1 MPQAPSPQA
10 DASAPALAQAMILAA
25 GRGQRMRPLTDHT
38 PKPLLMVR
46 GQPLLAW
53 HLAAMASAGIDCVLI
68 NTGWLGEQIPAR
80 LGSHFVPANAGHPG
94 APQPAPAAVQLR
106 YSREDLD
113 FGGGIE
119 TAGGIARALPQ
130 LQKVFWLIA
139 GDVYAPQF
147 RFDPQA
153 RARFAASDAL
163 AHLWLVPNPPHHR
176 RGDFLLERGLARPLP
191 EPANASD
198 AQPGPPHCRHY
209 TYSTIALL
217 KQALFAPPWCEL
229 PRGNPEGQA
238 AALGPLLQ
246 RAARAGRVSA
256 SLYHGDWTDVGTPQ
270 RLAALNQPP
279 A

>member
-1 MPQAPSPQA
+1 CA
-10 DASAPALAQAMILAA
+10 
-25 GRGQRMRPLTDHT
+25 
-38 PKPLLMVR
+38 
-46 GQPLLAW
+46 
-53 HLAAMASAGIDCVLI
+53 LI

-80 LGSHFVPANAGHPG
+80 LGSHFAPAEAMPAHAPPLDS
-94 APQPAPAAVQLR
+94 PQPAPAAVQLR

-130 LQKVFWLIA
+130 LQDVFWLVA

-147 RFDPQA
+147 RFDAQA
-153 RARFAASDAL
+153 REHFAASDAL
-163 AHLWLVPNPPHHR
+163 AHLWLVPNPPHHP
-176 RGDFLLERGLARPLP
+176 RGDFLLEHGLARPLP
-191 EPANASD
+191 EHASAND
-198 AQPGPPHCRHY
+198 AQQGQAHY

-217 KQALFAPPWCEL
+217 KQALFAPPWCDL
-229 PRGNPEGQA
+229 PRGNPAGQA

-256 SLYHGDWTDVGTPQ
+256 SLYHGHWTDVGTPQ

>member
-1 MPQAPSPQA
+1 MHFSP
-10 DASAPALAQAMILAA
+10 PALAQAMILAA

-53 HLAAMASAGIDCVLI
+53 HLAAMARAGIDCALI

-80 LGSHFVPANAGHPG
+80 LGKRFAPIEASTPASAECLGSP
-94 APQPAPAAVQLR
+94 APTPAAVQLL

-130 LQKVFWLIA
+130 LQHVFWLVA

-153 RARFAASDAL
+153 RARFASSDAL
-163 AHLWLVPNPPHHR
+163 AHLWLVPNPPHHP
-176 RGDFLLERGLARPLP
+176 RGDFLLEHGLARPLP
-191 EPANASD
+191 EHASD
-198 AQPGPPHCRHY
+198 AQHGQSY

-229 PRGNPEGQA
+229 PRGNPQGQA

-256 SLYHGDWTDVGTPQ
+256 SLYQGDWTDVGTPQ

>member
-1 MPQAPSPQA
+1 CA
-10 DASAPALAQAMILAA
+10 
-25 GRGQRMRPLTDHT
+25 
-38 PKPLLMVR
+38 
-46 GQPLLAW
+46 
-53 HLAAMASAGIDCVLI
+53 LI

-80 LGSHFVPANAGHPG
+80 LGNRFVPADAGPLG
-94 APQPAPAAVQLR
+94 ASQPAPTAVQLR

-130 LQKVFWLIA
+130 LQEVFWLIA

-176 RGDFLLERGLARPLP
+176 RGDFLLEHGLARPLP
-191 EPANASD
+191 EPASASASD
-198 AQPGPPHCRHY
+198 AQHY

-256 SLYHGDWTDVGTPQ
+256 SLYQGDWTDVGTPQ
-270 RLAALNQPP
+270 RLAALNQSP